1 MRKNTFEKSYEDLTD
16 ISVNEDTDGFTKRYF
31 NIKLNDKNLPSIEK
45 TIKNKKGQ
53 IYDLLKKKLLKSR
66 DFIISRNNKNKTY
79 LICTEKTKR
88 IKKEIKLSQLNQKV
102 KFGSL
107 DYLTKILYQDT
118 SKNKD
123 KILLNRKTLLIALH
137 LFEI

>member
-1 MRKNTFEKSYEDLTD
+1 MRKNTFEKSYEDLSD
-16 ISVNEDTDGFTKRYF
+16 ISINEDIDGFTKRYF
-31 NIKLNDKNLPSIEK
+31 IKLNDKNLTSIEK

-53 IYDLLKKKLLKSR
+53 IYDLLKKTLLKSR

-79 LICTEKTKR
+79 LIRTEKTKK
-88 IKKEIKLSQLNQKV
+88 IKKEIKLSQLNQKI

-123 KILLNRKTLLIALH
+123 KILLNKKTLLISLH